1 MIYSFTGLKYH
12 RPSSKVMFYVATF
25 DRQET
30 DTPPQK
36 KSKFF
41 NSPITKG
48 SYCEGGEGGGR
59 GRREVRPGDYKLHKL
74 QRKEN
79 RRNPLSVFHD
89 SFSFMHA
96 GDLSEKA

>member
-48 SYCEGGEGGGR
+48 SYCVLFELKMVEHCQAR
-59 GRREVRPGDYKLHKL
+59 FFKVY
-74 QRKEN
+74 
-79 RRNPLSVFHD
+79 V
-89 SFSFMHA
+89 
-96 GDLSEKA
+96 

>member
-1 MIYSFTGLKYH
+1 MECLHGRISDVLKFHTEYAGGGG
-12 RPSSKVMFYVATF
+12 R
-25 DRQET
+25 
-30 DTPPQK
+30 
-36 KSKFF
+36 
-41 NSPITKG
+41 
-48 SYCEGGEGGGR
+48 EGREGGGR

>member
-1 MIYSFTGLKYH
+1 
-12 RPSSKVMFYVATF
+12 MFYVATF

-48 SYCEGGEGGGR
+48 SYCVLFELKMVEHCQAR
-59 GRREVRPGDYKLHKL
+59 FFKVY
-74 QRKEN
+74 
-79 RRNPLSVFHD
+79 V
-89 SFSFMHA
+89 
-96 GDLSEKA
+96 